1 MTPCRFYESSLSN
14 SSLLFRHLT
23 WVILKTGCFDKFGD
37 FSWKCLWW
45 LAFLIRLQSKGSFYF
60 SAVLKKFIF
69 RYIWENPLVII
80 IIETFVPCLYEPIFL
95 SGKLFVK
102 NVDPQMEELKV
113 LVNVAKDRVST
124 ILQGLFR
131 LLKRFIW
138 LYWFSSILLHWC

>member
-1 MTPCRFYESSLSN
+1 MMACIFDKITVEGIF
-14 SSLLFRHLT
+14 LLFR
-23 WVILKTGCFDKFGD
+23 
-37 FSWKCLWW
+37 
-45 LAFLIRLQSKGSFYF
+45 SFKEIYF
-60 SAVLKKFIF
+60 SVYLRK
-69 RYIWENPLVII
+69 PSSDI

-102 NVDPQMEELKV
+102 NVDPQMEEMKV

-138 LYWFSSILLHWC
+138 LY